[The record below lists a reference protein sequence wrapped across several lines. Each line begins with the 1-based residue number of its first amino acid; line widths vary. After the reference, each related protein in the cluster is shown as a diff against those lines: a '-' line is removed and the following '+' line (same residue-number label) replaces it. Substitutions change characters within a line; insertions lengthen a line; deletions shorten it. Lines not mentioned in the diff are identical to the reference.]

1 MSVAIPVQPGEI
13 SQTRRAQS
21 FYRPELD
28 GLRFFAFFCVFIH
41 HTLPTHIEFYLERHI
56 PFGDFI
62 TSVAEAGRFGVDL
75 FFVLSA
81 YLITELLLREKE
93 NFGKVHL
100 KSFYLRRMLRIWPL
114 YFLAI
119 AIATFLPHIDSTQTF
134 PLRYVVAFLFL
145 AGNWIVSFY
154 DFPESVMNAL
164 WSVSFEEQ
172 FYLFWP
178 AVIALVRRARTLGV
192 VACGFLIVSMLSRV
206 LLLKYSQSVIWTNSF
221 ARLDPLAVGVLS
233 AVILRSRHI
242 ALSGF
247 ARLGLAGLGAVLW
260 VFAGHFEGRDLAFM
274 VLGYPVVAV
283 GAGLIFMAVWR
294 MRWVPR
300 WLRYCG
306 KISYGLYVFHM
317 LGLYIARKLAG
328 DFPHNFRQFFQYWSL
343 GLTVTFVLAAF
354 SYAFFE
360 SPFLRMKERFAFVK
374 SRPV

>member
-192 VACGFLIVSMLSRV
+192 ADPGRCGMRFFNRLDVEQGTSPEVLPIGDLDELVCPPRSSGGRSSERSHSALASHRIERICPTGVGRTRGGALGIRGTFRRSRSRIYGTGLPGSRGGGRAHFHGSLEDAVGPALVEILRKNLLWLICISHAGFIYRAKTRRRLSSQLPAVFPVLVVGVDRYLCFGRV
-206 LLLKYSQSVIWTNSF
+206 LVC
-221 ARLDPLAVGVLS
+221 
-233 AVILRSRHI
+233 
-242 ALSGF
+242 
-247 ARLGLAGLGAVLW
+247 
-260 VFAGHFEGRDLAFM
+260 VF
-274 VLGYPVVAV
+274 
-283 GAGLIFMAVWR
+283 
-294 MRWVPR
+294 
-300 WLRYCG
+300 
-306 KISYGLYVFHM
+306 
-317 LGLYIARKLAG
+317 
-328 DFPHNFRQFFQYWSL
+328 
-343 GLTVTFVLAAF
+343 
-354 SYAFFE
+354 
-360 SPFLRMKERFAFVK
+360 
-374 SRPV
+374 